1 MKKSALCLLLIC
13 SLLLTLPAL
22 AFERDQVVPQL
33 EQKVGAFLDAEG
45 YTYTYDDKTYTME
58 FVLDSALAGANV
70 SMDLFDD
77 MLSVAAELQIRVP
90 EENRDKMAKLITL
103 INYNLFY
110 SQLRMDY
117 DTGRVINRSYILI
130 ETALPGDG
138 EIDVLLNQ
146 PLFDLDA
153 YGDAISKVALLG
165 MDPQQAFD
173 EARAAIEA
181 RN

>member
-1 MKKSALCLLLIC
+1 
-13 SLLLTLPAL
+13 
-22 AFERDQVVPQL
+22 
-33 EQKVGAFLDAEG
+33 
-45 YTYTYDDKTYTME
+45 
-58 FVLDSALAGANV
+58 
-70 SMDLFDD
+70 
-77 MLSVAAELQIRVP
+77 
-90 EENRDKMAKLITL
+90 
-103 INYNLFY
+103 
-110 SQLRMDY
+110 MDY